1 MSEMQGP
8 GETEL
13 HAYLDGELDAPG
25 RAEVEAWLETH
36 PEDAERLEGWRGDRE
51 AMAALHQDLLNEAVP
66 ERMQAALRQV
76 PQTPEQATGKS
87 NSGNWMRAAASVVL
101 LVAGAVAGWIAHDVA
116 APPPTETSAQNGF
129 VRNAVSAHV
138 VFTRERSHAV
148 EVKAGK
154 AKDEKH
160 LVRWLSKR
168 LGRPLNPPL
177 LTTAGFALVGGR
189 LVADDGGPAAQF
201 MYQDDKKNRLT
212 LYVRNARN
220 AENTAFRIVSD
231 RDVSAFYWID
241 KTYAYALIG
250 KIDRDRLVPLGEL
263 VYTHL
268 QKK

>member
-8 GETEL
+8 SETEL

-25 RAEVEAWLETH
+25 CAELETWLETH
-36 PEDAERLEGWRGDRE
+36 PEDAERLEGWRRDRE
-51 AMAALHQDLLNEAVP
+51 AMAALHQDLLSEAVP
-66 ERMQAALRQV
+66 ERMQAAVR
-76 PQTPEQATGKS
+76 QTPETQETPQKQG
-87 NSGNWMRAAASVVL
+87 SGSWMRAAASVVL
-101 LVAGAVAGWIAHDVA
+101 LVAGAVAGWIAHDVT
-116 APPPTETSAQNGF
+116 APSPETSAQNGF

-138 VFTRERSHAV
+138 VFTKERSHAV

-154 AKDEKH
+154 EKDEKH

-168 LGRPLNPPL
+168 LGRPLDPPL
-177 LTTAGFALVGGR
+177 LTTAGFSLVGGR

-201 MYQDDKKNRLT
+201 MYQDESKNRLT

-220 AENTAFRIVSD
+220 AENTAFRIVTD
-231 RDVSAFYWID
+231 REVSAFYWID

-250 KIDRDRLVPLGEL
+250 KVDRDKLVPLGEL